1 MLFSVYLLVVQSM
14 SSIYD
19 GALGN
24 KIQRGV
30 CEVIVG
36 SNCPYESDFKR
47 NAVSYSH
54 SLPLQML
61 KIK

>member
-1 MLFSVYLLVVQSM
+1 M